1 MSADDRELNFERALA
16 RQLRGSSPDSSCPDA
31 EILAAYHE
39 HTLPLDE
46 MAHWKQ
52 HISAC
57 ARCQES
63 LALVEQTEHLS
74 VDEWE
79 REHVVPSS
87 EEAASPAARRVSA
100 SSIQRRASQAAAA
113 QAPIAHAGG
122 LISRGRAHPPWRWV
136 VPLGA
141 AAAAVIVWVG
151 VQEMRTR
158 HLQQLQQGA
167 TQIAENRAP
176 APQPAAPQAPP
187 TTQLNREEA
196 SPQRTRNAQPQPS
209 VALSAP
215 PPPSSPSATVKPSP
229 MAAAKLPAAEPKN
242 SLAARSSAEV
252 RSSQA
257 PLAPVASYVEKQDA
271 GDQVAT
277 QSSTVAQAK
286 SDLDEAAKKEQT
298 EKPPAPAAAEAI
310 EVQAPTINKATAF
323 ANGRAAG
330 LLLLA
335 REDSRYILAPGQK
348 QAWRLGNG
356 GSIEHSSDRGKT
368 WKQQTS
374 GVTSDLTAGSA
385 TSDTVCWVVGK
396 AGTVLLTTDGGKH
409 WNIIT
414 SPIPTDLGG
423 IHATDATHAS
433 LWDLSNRNSFETTDG
448 GATWTRTANE

>member
-1 MSADDRELNFERALA
+1 
-16 RQLRGSSPDSSCPDA
+16 
-31 EILAAYHE
+31 
-39 HTLPLDE
+39 
-46 MAHWKQ
+46 
-52 HISAC
+52 
-57 ARCQES
+57 
-63 LALVEQTEHLS
+63 
-74 VDEWE
+74 
-79 REHVVPSS
+79 
-87 EEAASPAARRVSA
+87 
-100 SSIQRRASQAAAA
+100 
-113 QAPIAHAGG
+113 
-122 LISRGRAHPPWRWV
+122 
-136 VPLGA
+136 
-141 AAAAVIVWVG
+141 
-151 VQEMRTR
+151 
-158 HLQQLQQGA
+158 
-167 TQIAENRAP
+167 
-176 APQPAAPQAPP
+176 
-187 TTQLNREEA
+187 
-196 SPQRTRNAQPQPS
+196 
-209 VALSAP
+209 
-215 PPPSSPSATVKPSP
+215 